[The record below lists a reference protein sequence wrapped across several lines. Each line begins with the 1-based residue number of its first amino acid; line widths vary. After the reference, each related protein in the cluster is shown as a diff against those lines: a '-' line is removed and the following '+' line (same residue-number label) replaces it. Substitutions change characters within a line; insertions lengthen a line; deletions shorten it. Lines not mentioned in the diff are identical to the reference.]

1 MPSKTFSD
9 FITKHKKILLILGGF
24 VILFLF
30 LNYVALPLYVNH
42 GSRLE
47 VPRLVGIPAD
57 RAMAMLDSARLQGVK
72 GETRPDPTYPAG
84 TVVFQYPQAG
94 AIVKEGRNVYL
105 TISGGDVLVSVPL
118 LRGKSARDARFALE
132 RNGLQLGAVTFE
144 NSETFPE
151 NTVVEQSAAADARIA
166 RGSYVAVVVSKGRT
180 HEAIAVPSVVGKT
193 LSEAEKILHSA
204 GLKVGIVTT
213 QPSFDLLPNTVV
225 DQFPRPG
232 DPGKSGQEVDLFIV
246 RAGKP
251 KEEIQPTNE

>member
-1 MPSKTFSD
+1 MPSKRLSD
-9 FITKHKKILLILGGF
+9 FISKHKKILLVLGGF
-24 VILFLF
+24 IILFLF

-42 GSRLE
+42 GSRLV
-47 VPRLVGIPAD
+47 VPRLVGVSAD
-57 RAMAMLDSARLQGVK
+57 HAMAMLDSAHLHGVK

-105 TISGGDVLVSVPL
+105 TISGGDVLVPVPL

-144 NSETFPE
+144 SSETFPE
-151 NTVVEQSAAADARIA
+151 NTVVEQSVAADARIA
-166 RGSYVAVVVSKGRT
+166 RGSYIAVVVSKGRT
-180 HEAIAVPSVVGKT
+180 REEIAVPSVIGKT
-193 LSEAEKILHSA
+193 LSEAEKVLRSA

-232 DPGKSGQEVDLFIV
+232 NTGKMGQEVDLFVV

-251 KEEIQPTNE
+251 KEEIQHTDE